1 MKLADVKVGMRVRL
15 HPAAGL
21 WMRGVKY
28 ATVSK
33 IGRKWVTIVD
43 DVGREFQIT
52 PFNLLPGPTLT
63 RDGLV

>member
-43 DVGREFQIT
+43 DVGRSSR
-52 PFNLLPGPTLT
+52 LPRSTCCPVP
-63 RDGLV
+63 R

>member
-1 MKLADVKVGMRVRL
+1 MKLADVKVGMRVQL

-33 IGRKWVTIVD
+33 IGWKWVYITD
-43 DVGREFQIT
+43 DVGREFKISA
-52 PFNLLPGPTLT
+52 FNVQPV
-63 RDGLV
+63 RD

>member
-1 MKLADVKVGMRVRL
+1 MKLADVKVGMRVKL

-33 IGRKWVTIVD
+33 VGRKWVTIVD
-43 DVGREFQIT
+43 DVGRQFQIT
-52 PFNLLPGPTLT
+52 PFNLQP
-63 RDGLV
+63 VQ